1 MRADPTYVSFIAQAL
16 GNATKVSNDLAS
28 QLSSGLRVGS
38 LSDDPTAAA
47 QSLQLGNR
55 IAQIDSYIQTASG
68 ETSMR
73 PAVTQASIM
82 RWMASSKRVRTVC
95 GGCAVRSCSTRGI
108 ASRLPRLRPRQT
120 AGSASGTVSRLARCA
135 AGARCCERR
144 GRPRTVEG
152 RTGP

>member
-1 MRADPTYVSFIAQAL
+1 MRADHTYVSFIAQAL

-68 ETSMR
+68 ETSMLQ
-73 PAVTQASIM
+73 VTDSTLGEVVAQITSAISLAIQASNGTLN
-82 RWMASSKRVRTVC
+82 SSNLQAITQQVI
-95 GGCAVRSCSTRGI
+95 GI
-108 ASRLPRLRPRQT
+108 R
-120 AGSASGTVSRLARCA
+120 
-135 AGARCCERR
+135 
-144 GRPRTVEG
+144 
-152 RTGP
+152 